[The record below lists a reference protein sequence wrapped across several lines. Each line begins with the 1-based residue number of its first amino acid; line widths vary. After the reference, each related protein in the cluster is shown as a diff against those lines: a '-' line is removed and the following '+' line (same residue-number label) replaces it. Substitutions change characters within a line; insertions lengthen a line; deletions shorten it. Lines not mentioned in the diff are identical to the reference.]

1 MCLSSTETEYIASTG
16 AAEEAIWLRQLVC
29 DLKQDVPQ
37 LTSLLMDNLGAQL
50 LAYIMYINF

>member
-1 MCLSSTETEYIASTG
+1 MSQSSTETEYIASTE
-16 AAEEAIWLRQLVC
+16 AAEEAIWQLVC